1 MMVVSVVATL
11 IEVAWGL
18 GRKLRQWEQ
27 RPARGVTQ
35 HVGLLATAD

>member
-18 GRKLRQWEQ
+18 GEEA
-27 RPARGVTQ
+27 PAMEDNVP
-35 HVGLLATAD
+35 VG